1 MKTLSNL
8 LDNDDSLDINSTYPS
23 LLVRKGMFILFIF
36 FALLFLAL
44 SFIPYPEKET
54 IKTSLVTSLMVYP
67 TYDRKLSIDSILI
80 ADNQEV
86 HEGEVLVRLKN
97 TENGKRTV
105 LEAPFDG
112 VFLYSGSKSTGY
124 SFLLLDI
131 KALSNSFRVEV
142 DSMLMP
148 SKAPLKRTQLI
159 FSENDI
165 IIDVKVKS
173 ITNIPNSNKVS
184 IGFNI
189 SDVGKQMIV
198 NSFKK
203 QKAPFK
209 NCQLIIFSNE
219 NSVLGKLVGVLNKK
233 INI

>member
-54 IKTSLVTSLMVYP
+54 IKTSLVTSFMVYP
-67 TYDRKLSIDSILI
+67 TYDKNLNIDSILI
-80 ADNQEV
+80 ADNHEV
-86 HEGEVLVRLKN
+86 HAGEMLVRLKN
-97 TENGKRTV
+97 TESGEKTI

-112 VFLYSGSKSTGY
+112 IFVYSGNKSTGY

-131 KALSNSFRVEV
+131 KALSNNFRVEV
-142 DSMLMP
+142 DSMLMSFKVLP
-148 SKAPLKRTQLI
+148 KKAQLI
-159 FSENDI
+159 LSENDI

-173 ITNIPNSNKVS
+173 ITHIPNSNKVS
-184 IGFNI
+184 VGFNI
-189 SDVGKQMIV
+189 SNVGKQMIV

-203 QKAPFK
+203 EKTPFK

-233 INI
+233 INS